1 MPIFE
6 NTKILQKLFTF
17 WLGLHGRGKLYAELI
32 KLLQAKTSEFFEKDL
47 EIEKA

>member
-17 WLGLHGRGKLYAELI
+17 WLGLGGKLYADLI